1 MILADTIEPVHA
13 LTAVVSTLDGV
24 TTVLV
29 AFVFFCMAFPDR
41 VKNRPQFYAGFA
53 AVGGIIVIHT
63 LSLMFSASPGFITF
77 SAVFTGVLQ
86 LGGMILFVLS
96 VGGLSAKELAAE
108 MARSYEVIR
117 RGETQK
123 EVIIPI
129 GDQVRKSTRAEP
141 AAKVYEYPPAEK
153 KPADHDEGLPLA

>member
-1 MILADTIEPVHA
+1 MILADTTEPVHA

-24 TTVLV
+24 TTVLA

-53 AVGGIIVIHT
+53 AVGGIIIVHT
-63 LSLMFSASPGFITF
+63 LSLMFSASPGLLTF
-77 SAVFTGVLQ
+77 SAVATGVLQ
-86 LGGMILFVLS
+86 LGGMVLFVLS
-96 VGGLSAKELAAE
+96 VGGLTAKELASE

-129 GDQVRKSTRAEP
+129 GDQARKPARPET

-153 KPADHDEGLPLA
+153 KAVDEDEGLPLA